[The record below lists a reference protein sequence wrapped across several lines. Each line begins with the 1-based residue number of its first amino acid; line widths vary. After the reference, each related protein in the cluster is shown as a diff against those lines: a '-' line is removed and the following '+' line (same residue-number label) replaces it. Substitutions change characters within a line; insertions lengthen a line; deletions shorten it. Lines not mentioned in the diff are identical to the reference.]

1 MKLRLLILALGFG
14 STTAALA
21 EDLLHIYREAQKQ
34 DATVA
39 AARATWQA
47 TQEKLVQGRSGLLPS
62 VSLSG
67 NLTQTNFDS
76 RVKSEPPIDTER
88 NYHSHG
94 FTLSATQ
101 PVYRMQN
108 FVAYDQARQQVTQAD
123 WILGAAEQDLVL
135 RVAQAYFDA
144 LLAGDGVSL
153 AGAQKA
159 AVSQQLAQ
167 ARRNFEVGT
176 ATITDTNEAQ
186 AKYDQIVA
194 QEIAAQNDLEIKYR
208 ALQSV
213 IGRFPASL
221 SPLGPKLELRTPEPA
236 VMDDWVARAEKSGY
250 AVRISEATF
259 EISKL
264 EVDRNRA
271 GHYPTLDLVA
281 SYNDTR
287 SSASSLSTFGSN
299 SKTGQISLQL
309 AIPLYAGGAQSSKV
323 REAAAN
329 FEKSRQDLEGARRA
343 ATLSARQAFLG
354 VTNGIAQV
362 KALQQ
367 ALVSADTALS
377 SSKVGMEVGV
387 RTNVDVLNAQQQV
400 YQVRRDLAAA
410 TYNYLMNLLRL
421 KAAVGELREADLEQF
436 NRYLAAN

>member
-1 MKLRLLILALGFG
+1 MKLRLLVLALGFA
-14 STTAALA
+14 SAPLALA
-21 EDLLHIYREAQKQ
+21 EDLLQIYREAQKQ
-34 DATVA
+34 DAAVA

-47 TQEKLVQGRSGLLPS
+47 TQEKLVQGRSGLLPN
-62 VSLSG
+62 VGLSG

-76 RVKSEPPIDTER
+76 RLKSDPPLDTGR
-88 NYHSHG
+88 SYHSQG
-94 FTLSATQ
+94 LTLSATQ
-101 PVYRMQN
+101 PLYRMQN
-108 FVAYDQARQQVTQAD
+108 FVAYDQAKQQVTQAD
-123 WILGAAEQDLVL
+123 WILGAAEQDLLL
-135 RVAQAYFDA
+135 RVAQAYFDV
-144 LLAGDGVSL
+144 LLANDSVSL
-153 AGAQKA
+153 AAAQKA
-159 AVSQQLAQ
+159 AVGQQLAQ

-194 QEIAAQNDLEIKYR
+194 QEIAAQNDLEIKHR
-208 ALQSV
+208 ALQSI
-213 IGRFPASL
+213 IGRFPKSL
-221 SPLGPKLELRTPEPA
+221 SPLGPKLELKTPEPA
-236 VMDDWVARAEKSGY
+236 VMDEWVARAEKSGY

-259 EISKL
+259 EIAKL

-271 GHYPTLDLVA
+271 GHHPTLDLVA

-287 SSASSLSTFGSN
+287 SSASSASSFGSN
-299 SKTGQISLQL
+299 SQTGQISLQL
-309 AIPLYAGGAQSSKV
+309 AIPLYAGGALSSKV

-329 FEKSRQDLEGARRA
+329 LEKSRQDLEGSRRS

-367 ALVSADTALS
+367 ALVSADTALA

-421 KAAVGELREADLEQF
+421 KAAVGDLREADLEQF

>member
-39 AARATWQA
+39 AARATWRA

-62 VSLSG
+62 VNLSG

-108 FVAYDQARQQVTQAD
+108 FVAYDQAKQQVTQAD

-144 LLAGDGVSL
+144 LLAGDSVSL

-221 SPLGPKLELRTPEPA
+221 SPLGPKLELKTPEPA
-236 VMDDWVARAEKSGY
+236 IMDDWVARAEKSGY

>member
-1 MKLRLLILALGFG
+1 MKLRLLVLALGL
-14 STTAALA
+14 TTAGSALA
-21 EDLLHIYREAQKQ
+21 EDLLQIYRVAVGQ
-34 DATVA
+34 DAAVA
-39 AARATWQA
+39 AARATWLA
-47 TQEKLVQGRSGLLPS
+47 TQEKRVQGRSGLLPN
-62 VSLSG
+62 VSLTA
-67 NLTQTNFDS
+67 NLTQTNYDT
-76 RVKSEPPIDTER
+76 RIKSEPPLDTER
-88 NYHSHG
+88 SYHSQG
-94 FTLSATQ
+94 FTLAATH

-108 FVAYDQARQQVTQAD
+108 IVAYDQTKQQVAQAD
-123 WILGAAEQDLVL
+123 WVLGAAEQDLVM

-144 LLAGDGVSL
+144 LLAGDSVSL
-153 AGAQKA
+153 AAAQKA

-167 ARRNFEVGT
+167 AKRNFEVGT

-194 QEIAAQNDLEIKYR
+194 LEIAAQNDLEIKYR
-208 ALQSV
+208 ALQSI
-213 IGRFPASL
+213 IGRVPKSL

-236 VMDDWVARAEKSGY
+236 LMDSWVERAEKAGY
-250 AVRISEATF
+250 SVRIAEATL
-259 EISKL
+259 EIAKL
-264 EVDRNRA
+264 EIDRNRA

-287 SSASSLSTFGSN
+287 SSASSQSSFGSN
-299 SKTGQISLQL
+299 SQTGQISLQL
-309 AIPLYAGGAQSSKV
+309 AIPLYAGGALSSKV

-329 FEKSRQDLEGARRA
+329 QEKSRQDLEGARRG

-400 YQVRRDLAAA
+400 FQVRRDLAAA
-410 TYNYLMNLLRL
+410 TYNYLMSLLRL

-436 NRYLAAN
+436 NRYLAAG

>member
-1 MKLRLLILALGFG
+1 MKPRLLILALGFG

-67 NLTQTNFDS
+67 NLTQTNYDA

-144 LLAGDGVSL
+144 LLAGDSVSL

-221 SPLGPKLELRTPEPA
+221 SPLGPKLELKTPEPA

-250 AVRISEATF
+250 AVRISEASF

-271 GHYPTLDLVA
+271 GHHPTLDLVA

-309 AIPLYAGGAQSSKV
+309 AIPLYSGGAQSSKV

-367 ALVSADTALS
+367 ALISADTALS